1 MRYLITFAIV
11 FSFFYCTAQTKNF
24 IDQPYISVNGSAD
37 TFVTPNEI
45 FIKITLSEKDTRDKI
60 SVEEQEAKLI
70 KGLTE
75 LGINTETNLSVFD
88 FGSNY
93 RFYLLKKKDVI
104 KTKQYT
110 LKVADAVTVSKV
122 FMKLEELELSN
133 AYIDRV
139 NHTEMESIRN
149 AVKAK
154 AIENAKTSAQAMVN
168 AVHQTIG
175 PAILISESNAA
186 TKNDD
191 LVYRRLSQSG
201 FSEGNIIEGKYKY
214 ETAKLEYEKIK
225 ISASVMVNFILK

>member
-1 MRYLITFAIV
+1 MRYPITIAIV
-11 FSFFYCTAQTKNF
+11 FSFFCCTAQTKNF
-24 IDQPYISVNGSAD
+24 IDQPYISVTGSAD

-70 KGLTE
+70 KGLSE
-75 LGINTETNLSVFD
+75 LGINTETNVSVFD

-104 KTKQYT
+104 KTKDYT
-110 LKVADAVTVSKV
+110 LKVTDAVTVSKV

-139 NHTEMESIRN
+139 NHTELESIRN

-154 AIENAKTSAQAMVN
+154 AIENTKTSAQAMVKS
-168 AVHQTIG
+168 VGQTIG
-175 PAILISESNAA
+175 PAIFIADNNAA
-186 TKNDD
+186 VKNDEMS
-191 LVYRRLSQSG
+191 YNRLLARG
-201 FSEGNIIEGKYKY
+201 FSEGNIIAKYKN
-214 ETAKLEYEKIK
+214 ETAKLEFEKIR

>member
-1 MRYLITFAIV
+1 MRYPITIAIV
-11 FSFFYCTAQTKNF
+11 FSFFCCTAQTKNF
-24 IDQPYISVNGSAD
+24 IDQPYIAVSGSAD

-60 SVEEQEAKLI
+60 SVEEQETKLI
-70 KGLTE
+70 KGLVD
-75 LGINTETNLSVFD
+75 LGINTEKDLSVFD

-93 RFYLLKKKDVI
+93 RFYLLRKKDVI

-139 NHTEMESIRN
+139 NHTELENIRN

-154 AIENAKTSAQAMVN
+154 AIEHTKTSAQAMVKS
-168 AVHQTIG
+168 VGQTIG
-175 PAILISESNAA
+175 PALFIAE
-186 TKNDD
+186 NDTAIKD
-191 LVYRRLSQSG
+191 DELRHNRLLVRG
-201 FSEGNIIEGKYKY
+201 FSEDNMAGKYKY
-214 ETAKLEYEKIK
+214 ETAKLEFEKIR
-225 ISASVMVNFILK
+225 ISASVTVNFILK